1 MHNANTEKEQTNVLS
16 YIIVLLE
23 GFDVNTKKPAK
34 YGGKYEFFDS
44 KLDTQGGN
52 PTIKR
57 SLLLNLLNLENLVTY
72 VIFGEEEIRNL
83 NGSL

>member
-34 YGGKYEFFDS
+34 YGGKY
-44 KLDTQGGN
+44 
-52 PTIKR
+52 
-57 SLLLNLLNLENLVTY
+57 
-72 VIFGEEEIRNL
+72 
-83 NGSL
+83 GS